1 LFAAAAAASAGTIGT
16 FIAWQKAATR
26 QHQQSQE
33 QQSQE
38 QQSQQAEAVAAVPP
52 LMLAAYAGCITMR
65 AAAVLTYKKK
75 GRSMVAGDMI
85 DVLGDPVLQHCGL
98 LPGSAPAGPATKL

>member
-1 LFAAAAAASAGTIGT
+1 MYTTGPELSAAFAGTIGT
-16 FIAWQKAATR
+16 FIAWQKAAAR
-26 QHQQSQE
+26 QQQQQQETPSQ
-33 QQSQE
+33 
-38 QQSQQAEAVAAVPP
+38 QQAEAIAAVPP

-98 LPGSAPAGPATKL
+98 LPGLTPAGPATKL